1 MGLTSVLDSES
12 AISLM
17 DGNPCQEQAVTS
29 GVDSVLAEQ
38 WEQEDPRERSADQI
52 VGLHRQPSNSE
63 HNAFSPVIS
72 NFSVETFAFKLLC
85 SS

>member
-29 GVDSVLAEQ
+29 GVDSVLAQ
-38 WEQEDPRERSADQI
+38 QEDPQ
-52 VGLHRQPSNSE
+52 G
-63 HNAFSPVIS
+63 
-72 NFSVETFAFKLLC
+72 KKC
-85 SS
+85 